1 MGSQVSEVDVHDAW
15 LVTFGEAWPMKVSE
29 LEVSAFAD
37 TYPIG
42 RVQFREGES
51 NNQEVEK

>member
-1 MGSQVSEVDVHDAW
+1 MLDAL
-15 LVTFGEAWPMKVSE
+15 LVTFEEALADRSMKVSE

-42 RVQFREGES
+42 KVQFQEGKS

>member
-1 MGSQVSEVDVHDAW
+1 MLDAL
-15 LVTFGEAWPMKVSE
+15 LVTFEEALADRSMKVSE

-42 RVQFREGES
+42 KVQIQEGKS